1 MKKYFFVLLLLSF
14 IFYCKKKELTF
25 TLKGSVTDNTF
36 GAALSGSVLK
46 LEEINSNGTSLGII
60 SEITIPSDGNYEIT
74 FKRNN
79 SLKYILTV
87 EKINYF
93 KISDEISFSEF
104 STEQALTQNYGSNA
118 KAWVKLRFNNTAP
131 SDASD
136 VLTYTKQEGK
146 QDCEECCA
154 KSEQTIT
161 GLGEKIVYCL
171 NDGNTNYSYR
181 YSSVNPTAILVEK
194 SIYTPAFDT
203 VELLLNY

>member
-1 MKKYFFVLLLLSF
+1 MKKYFYAVVLISI
-14 IFYCKKKELTF
+14 IFSCKKKELTF
-25 TLKGSVTDNTF
+25 TLKGAVTNNTLG
-36 GAALSGSVLK
+36 GALNGGILR
-46 LEEINSNGTSLGII
+46 LEEISSNGTSLGII
-60 SEITIPSDGNYEIT
+60 SELTIPDDGNYEIT

-79 SLKYILTV
+79 SLKYILTI
-87 EKINYF
+87 EKENYF

-104 STEQALTQNYGSNA
+104 STEEPLIQNYATNA

-131 SDASD
+131 SNASD

-146 QDCEECCA
+146 QDCEDCCA